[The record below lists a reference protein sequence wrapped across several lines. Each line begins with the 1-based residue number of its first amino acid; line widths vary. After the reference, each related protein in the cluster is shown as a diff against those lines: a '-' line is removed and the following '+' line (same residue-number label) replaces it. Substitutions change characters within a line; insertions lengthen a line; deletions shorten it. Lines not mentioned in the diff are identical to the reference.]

1 MYDLLIKNGMVID
14 GSGKEAFPADIAIS
28 NGKIARLAPSIDD
41 EARETIDAK
50 GKTVTPGF
58 IDIHRHADVN
68 LFTESFGEPELHQ
81 GLTTIINGNCGLS
94 VVPCPK
100 KYRDE
105 IFPMLQSVIGT
116 VPEDED
122 KYFET
127 FEEYI
132 DVVKRTKLPLNV
144 GMDIGNGT
152 TRAASNGYTP
162 GKLSKEAME
171 RAKSYLRT
179 SLEAGALAVTLGII
193 YSPENCY
200 DKDDFVEV
208 LSPMKD
214 FDVPLVTHIRG
225 EGDIFLESLE
235 EVIYIAKKLGVRL
248 HVSHFKCIGERNWG
262 HVTRKAR
269 ALLDSARENG
279 LEVTCDVY
287 PYRAGSTQL
296 IQVLPPEFLE
306 GGSEGI
312 CKRLA
317 IREERDKLTQILKT
331 PSTEFENLV
340 SSIGWDNIVMATLT
354 KEHNQKYMGKTVT
367 EIAKMQGK
375 DPYECAYDMLI
386 DENCKISMIDYIVSE
401 DDIKENLQY
410 PYSAVISDSV
420 YPTGGKWHPRL
431 FGTFTKIIETYVLKD
446 HIFSLEEAVRKMTY
460 FPASVYK
467 LEGKGLIKE
476 GYDAD
481 INIFV
486 PENIKSPASFED
498 PHQLSSGFDYV
509 IIAGNKAL
517 VDDKLTGIKVGKV
530 ITK

>member
-1 MYDLLIKNGMVID
+1 MYDLIIKNGKVID
-14 GSGKEAFPADIAIS
+14 GSGKDAFMADIAVKD
-28 NGKIARLAPSIDD
+28 GKISKIANEITD
-41 EARETIDAK
+41 EAKETIDTK

-68 LFTESFGEPELHQ
+68 LFTEKFGEPEIHQ

-94 VVPCPK
+94 VVPCPAE
-100 KYRDE
+100 YRDE
-105 IFPMLQSVIGT
+105 IFTMLQSVIGE
-116 VPEDED
+116 VPKDKD

-127 FEEYI
+127 FGEYMDI
-132 DVVKRTKLPLNV
+132 VKKTPLPLNV

-152 TRAASNGYTP
+152 TRAASNGYKP
-162 GKLSKEAME
+162 GKLSPEAMKT
-171 RAKSYLRT
+171 AQNYLRK
-179 SLEAGALAVTLGII
+179 SLEDGALAVTLGII

-225 EGDIFLESLE
+225 EGDIFCESLE
-235 EVIYIAKKLGVRL
+235 EVIYIARKLGVRL

-269 ALLDSARENG
+269 KILDDARNSG
-279 LEVTCDVY
+279 MTVTCDVY

-312 CKRLA
+312 CKRLSD
-317 IREERDKLTQILKT
+317 RKERDRLTQILKT
-331 PSTEFENLV
+331 PSQEFENLV

-386 DENCKISMIDYIVSE
+386 DEDCKISMIDYIVSE

-446 HIFSLEEAVRKMTY
+446 HIFSLEEAVRKMTS

-467 LEGKGLIKE
+467 LPNKGLIKE

-498 PHQLSSGFDYV
+498 PHQFSKGFDYV
-509 IIAGNKAL
+509 LIGGKKAL
-517 VDDKLTGIKVGKV
+517 VNDELTGEKLGKV
-530 ITK
+530 ITR